1 MAKILVTGGA
11 GFIASHIVDALV
23 DRGDDVVVFDNLSN
37 GRMSNLAHLEGRIK
51 FLQFDLTILDQ
62 VKTALE
68 GVDKVCHQGALGSVP
83 RSIADPINSH
93 NSNANGTLNLLT
105 AAKDL
110 GIKRVVVASSSSI
123 YGDTPELPKHEGMPF
138 NPKSPYAFTKV
149 CTEEYARIFSLVY
162 GMENIALRYFNV
174 FGPRQNPNLAYSAV
188 IPLFIKKIV
197 AGESPMINGDGS
209 TSRDFTYVANVVHG
223 NLLALDAPAS
233 ATGRAYNLALGG
245 QISLIDLIEMIN
257 EILGTSVKPTFQP
270 NRPGDVAHSKAS
282 IDDIRN
288 ALGFA
293 PIVEFKEGLRRT
305 IEYYKDFELN
315 QSI

>member
-23 DRGDDVVVFDNLSN
+23 NRGDDVVVFDNLSN

-51 FLQFDLTILDQ
+51 FLQFDLTNLDQ
-62 VKTALE
+62 VKAALE

-197 AGESPMINGDGS
+197 AGEPPMINGDGS
-209 TSRDFTYVANVVHG
+209 TSRDFTYVANVVLG

-245 QISLIDLIEMIN
+245 QISLIDLVEMIN

-315 QSI
+315 QSM